1 MSVDGIGSGGRNVGG
16 VGSADPAAASNAAAG
31 AAEVGR
37 PRETEGTAGPSAL
50 ERLGRGEITLDQYLD
65 VRVSDAV
72 QHLEGRMPAQQIEF
86 LRASLRESLASD
98 PVLVELVRRATGSV
112 PPARAD

>member
-1 MSVDGIGSGGRNVGG
+1 MSVDGIGSGGRNVGS
-16 VGSADPAAASNAAAG
+16 VGSAAPAAAPSAATG
-31 AAEVGR
+31 PSEVGR
-37 PRETEGTAGPSAL
+37 TSETEGAAAPSAL

-72 QHLEGRMPAQQIEF
+72 RHLEGRMPAEQMEF
-86 LRASLRESLASD
+86 LRAALRDSLASD
-98 PVLVELVRRATGSV
+98 PVLAELVRRATGSV